1 MSVNTD
7 ASIGPRID
15 PKPNPPVFIPETI
28 ACNFYFSWSFT
39 GLCSSFSIA
48 IVSVK
53 SIAGVVLLFIRAAPI
68 ALRAMPL
75 QRVLSLLKKKVM
87 KQ

>member
-7 ASIGPRID
+7 AIIGPIID
-15 PKPNPPVFIPETI
+15 PKPNPPVLIPEII
-28 ACNFYFSWSFT
+28 ACSFYLSWSLS
-39 GLCSSFSIA
+39 GLCTSFSIA

-68 ALRAMPL
+68 ALRAIPK
-75 QRVLSLLKKKVM
+75 QRVLSLLKIKGM